1 VFWKCTCNSQC
12 RANHRTHYNKAHTAL
27 RKYLHDHVTSKRDA
41 DVAAVLGVSADNDLG
56 KIIFNS
62 NLVIFLR
69 AVQCGARART
79 VAPAA
84 HGIMYVHFEYVC
96 AAQGDEDRC
105 GCCAC
110 TAPSP

>member
-1 VFWKCTCNSQC
+1 
-12 RANHRTHYNKAHTAL
+12 
-27 RKYLHDHVTSKRDA
+27 
-41 DVAAVLGVSADNDLG
+41 VSADNDLG

-96 AAQGDEDRC
+96 AAQG
-105 GCCAC
+105 
-110 TAPSP
+110 